1 MLCKYPVSKNFLRI
15 ACNIHRSFLPESI
28 TLGSAKGLFSNS
40 IVLIHLAA
48 DILQEELLSQ
58 PSPHLYV
65 FMDF

>member
-1 MLCKYPVSKNFLRI
+1 MLCKYRVSKNFLPT
-15 ACNIHRSFLPESI
+15 ACNNRSFLPESI
-28 TLGSAKGLFSNS
+28 TLESAKGLFSNS
-40 IVLIHLAA
+40 VVLIHLVA